1 MGTIVTYTASLCTR
15 RTDYSV
21 NSKNGQACQ
30 EFYNNTY
37 NYVGVVHFPGLC
49 LTNKVITA
57 LIFDIK
63 SEKAGYGASS
73 TKTVYWRRSSYQ
85 EASKEGVTG
94 ADYVGTALGTMQ
106 GSFYD
111 NLTSY
116 SITGDLLTA
125 MAGYITAG
133 NNTFVIYNPSPEQGS
148 QGYSKNYLMWSDV
161 TLTVNYEEAVSE
173 PTTSVSSADMN
184 TSVTIYKQ
192 IQYSSH
198 PGRYIEDV

>member
-73 TKTVYWRRSSYQ
+73 T
-85 EASKEGVTG
+85 
-94 ADYVGTALGTMQ
+94 M
-106 GSFYD
+106 
-111 NLTSY
+111 
-116 SITGDLLTA
+116 
-125 MAGYITAG
+125 
-133 NNTFVIYNPSPEQGS
+133 
-148 QGYSKNYLMWSDV
+148 
-161 TLTVNYEEAVSE
+161 
-173 PTTSVSSADMN
+173 
-184 TSVTIYKQ
+184 
-192 IQYSSH
+192 
-198 PGRYIEDV
+198 

>member
-111 NLTSY
+111 NSRVCHLR
-116 SITGDLLTA
+116 
-125 MAGYITAG
+125 
-133 NNTFVIYNPSPEQGS
+133 
-148 QGYSKNYLMWSDV
+148 K
-161 TLTVNYEEAVSE
+161 
-173 PTTSVSSADMN
+173 
-184 TSVTIYKQ
+184 
-192 IQYSSH
+192 
-198 PGRYIEDV
+198 